1 MKELSETRPTRNTK
15 RVLNCLWASAR
26 LAQILDRS
34 ASALNSI
41 SVIGML
47 PVVTLSDFG
56 NWAVQL
62 VAQLLYFR
70 SFTPKDL
77 RLTNRRPGRLI
88 NDIGS
93 GGTLLHCRKWLP

>member
-1 MKELSETRPTRNTK
+1 MVFAGLLANYSEHAVKELSETRPTRNTK

-26 LAQILDRS
+26 LAQIPDR
-34 ASALNSI
+34 SALNSI
-41 SVIGML
+41 SVIGTL

-70 SFTPKDL
+70 SFTPQDL
-77 RLTNRRPGRLI
+77 RLTN
-88 NDIGS
+88 
-93 GGTLLHCRKWLP
+93 